1 MMEYVELMGRLGESL
16 GIDGL
21 APDAGGYCNISV
33 DDTVVTFI
41 ERPGRG
47 LLEIVARICDLP
59 AENAGQ
65 VLKVLMAAMAP
76 GDAAEDFSF
85 FIDELDEGLYLRR
98 TETLAELDV
107 EGVRRALEKFANAL
121 DDWRAAIGDFQ
132 SIQPVVNEALGDG
145 KGESKSFGLGEHGFM
160 QV

>member
-1 MMEYVELMGRLGESL
+1 MEYVELMGMLGESL
-16 GIDGL
+16 GIDGIVPG
-21 APDAGGYCNISV
+21 ADGYCNLSV
-33 DDTVVTFI
+33 DDTVVSFS

-47 LLEIVARICDLP
+47 LLDIIARICDLP

-76 GDAAEDFSF
+76 GGAAEDFSF
-85 FIDELDEGLYLRR
+85 FVEDVDGGLYLRR

-107 EGVRRALEKFANAL
+107 EGVRRALEEFANAL

-132 SIQPVVNEALGDG
+132 SILPVVNEALDG
-145 KGESKSFGLGEHGFM
+145 GEGKSKSFGLGEHGFM